1 MGDRVGASVADCHPA
16 ESHATLEKV
25 MRRAY
30 GSVRDLAQEKKIDL
44 RTAAFTLGIR
54 RVGRA
59 AMSRATVREEIDFG

>member
-1 MGDRVGASVADCHPA
+1 
-16 ESHATLEKV
+16 

-30 GSVRDLAQEKKIDL
+30 GSVRDLAKEKKLDL
-44 RTAAFTLGIR
+44 RTAAFTLGIQ